1 MGVSSSDLAPEL
13 RSTVFQNY
21 VIFFRYVED
30 RLEIINI
37 LEGHRDIPENFF
49 CGRAGIADFLFMTI
63 GSGASC
69 VPARAIGYT
78 IHS

>member
-1 MGVSSSDLAPEL
+1 MGVSRLELAPDL

-37 LEGHRDIPENFF
+37 LEGHLDIPDYFSTTNPE
-49 CGRAGIADFLFMTI
+49 
-63 GSGASC
+63 
-69 VPARAIGYT
+69 
-78 IHS
+78 